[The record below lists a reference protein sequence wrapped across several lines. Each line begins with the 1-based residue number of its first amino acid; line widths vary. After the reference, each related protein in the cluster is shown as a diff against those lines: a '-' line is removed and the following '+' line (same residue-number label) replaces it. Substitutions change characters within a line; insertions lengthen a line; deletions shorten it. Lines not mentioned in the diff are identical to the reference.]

1 MKDRLMSVD
10 LMLCIHNH
18 QPVGNFGWVFEEAF
32 DRSYGPFLEVLQEYP
47 DISITLHNTGPLL
60 DWMEEHRPDYLDA
73 VRRCVER
80 GQVEVMGGAYFEPI
94 ISIIPEED
102 ARAQI
107 RMMSEYIQDRFGTR
121 PLGMWMAERVWEPG
135 LPRMTAPEGVVY
147 TLLDDNHF
155 RASGLDEDD
164 LFGYY
169 ITEYAGHVL
178 RVFPID
184 RGLRYTIP
192 FREPEE
198 TIDRLRHIAEI
209 RPGAGVTYGD
219 DGEKFG
225 VWPGT
230 YGWVFEEGWL
240 RRFFDALMENSDW
253 IRFRTLS
260 DYVLSTPPTGRVY
273 LPADSYVEMMEW
285 ALPAR
290 AVIRLQDVKE
300 RLKQTDFTEEAA
312 PFVRGGSFNNFL
324 AKYQESNTMHKRMLY
339 VSHMVSGMKGKKRD
353 EARRHLLA
361 AQCNCAYWH
370 GLFGG
375 LYLNYLRDAVY
386 RHLSR
391 AQVLAE
397 GTIKATSAV
406 FDIDDDGRDEV
417 VIETPKLS
425 LVISPA
431 MGGTL
436 SFLNL
441 KAYHFCLS
449 NTKSRSFEA
458 YHEEAKRVVE
468 HRRDGG
474 GDAPESIHDTMTVDE
489 ELFDLFCYDDVPRY
503 SFLDRLFE
511 TMPSP
516 DDLVEN
522 RAVDIGGFPQ
532 STYVL
537 TDHRVRDGRIV
548 VVVKGE
554 GILASRRG
562 TYPVTITKTYM
573 IETKEPGISVAYAL
587 EAEGGQQTLFFAPE
601 INLTLLG
608 GDDPRR
614 YLLCPVGE
622 KTRLSQRVTARAV
635 DGFSLVNEYDGF
647 TVDVKT
653 SQPVTLLAYG
663 VETASRNEEG
673 LERTY
678 QGSALLPIF
687 TIDFSHANV
696 VHCTVEM
703 KIRDHPIQPEK
714 EE

>member
-1 MKDRLMSVD
+1 MSVD

-32 DRSYGPFLEVLQEYP
+32 DRSYGPFLEVLEDYP
-47 DISITLHNTGPLL
+47 DITITLHNTGPLL
-60 DWMEEHRPDYLDA
+60 DWMEENRPEYLDA
-73 VRRCVER
+73 VRRLVER

-94 ISIIPEED
+94 ISIIPEEN
-102 ARAQI
+102 ARSQI
-107 RMMSEYIQDRFGTR
+107 RMMSDYIEKRFGTR

-135 LPRMTAPEGVVY
+135 LPRITAPEGVLY

-155 RASGLDEDD
+155 RASGLGDDD

-169 ITEYAGHVL
+169 ITEYAGCAL
-178 RVFPID
+178 RIFPID
-184 RGLRYTIP
+184 KTLRYTIP

-198 TIDRLRHIAEI
+198 TIERLRHIAKT

-230 YGWVFEEGWL
+230 YEWTFEEGWL

-253 IRFRTLS
+253 IRLRTLS

-290 AVIRLQDVKE
+290 TVLSLLDVKE
-300 RLKQTDFTEEAA
+300 RLKRTDFGDEAA
-312 PFVRGGSFNNFL
+312 PFVRGGGFSNFL
-324 AKYQESNTMHKRMLY
+324 AKYPESNAMHKRMLY
-339 VSHMVSGMKGKKRD
+339 VGRMVSEMKGKKKE
-353 EARRHLLA
+353 EAQRHLLA

-386 RHLSR
+386 RCLSR

-397 GTIKATSAV
+397 GKAGPSLSV
-406 FDIDDDGRDEV
+406 SDFDLDGNDEV
-417 VIETPKLS
+417 MIETPDIS
-425 LVISPA
+425 VVIAPA
-431 MGGTL
+431 VGGSM

-441 KAYHFCLS
+441 KVYHFNLS
-449 NTKSRSFEA
+449 NTKSRVFEA
-458 YHEEAKRVVE
+458 YHEEARRAVE
-468 HRRDGG
+468 KHRTSDGA
-474 GDAPESIHDTMTVDE
+474 APESIHDAMTVDE

-511 TMPSP
+511 RVPSL
-516 DDLVEN
+516 DGLVEN
-522 RAVDIGGFPQ
+522 RAVDIGGF
-532 STYVL
+532 SRSMYVL
-537 TDHRVRDGRIV
+537 TDHRIEDGRITV
-548 VVVKGE
+548 SVRGGGVISSGRGE
-554 GILASRRG
+554 H
-562 TYPVTITKTYM
+562 PVTITKTYAVH
-573 IETKEPGISVAYAL
+573 TKKPEIAVSYSLESVKDA
-587 EAEGGQQTLFFAPE
+587 GTLFFAPE
-601 INLTLLG
+601 MNLTLLG
-608 GDDPRR
+608 GDDPQR
-614 YLLCPVGE
+614 YLLFPGGAR
-622 KTRLSQRVTARAV
+622 TRLSQRTEAKDVS
-635 DGFSLVNEYDGF
+635 GFSLVNEFDGF
-647 TVDVKT
+647 AADVQT
-653 SQPVTLLAYG
+653 SSPVTILAYG

-687 TIDFSHANV
+687 TVDFSLANV

-703 KIRDHPIQPEK
+703 KVRDLSILTGK
-714 EE
+714 EA